1 MELKETLEKLNESK
15 EFKQWKQNNPDTFF
29 SYALKILEENTEQPW
44 NLGFYRK
51 STDKVV
57 TFIVDEKIDMQE
69 EEEIFKKP
77 DTEVNIIETEK
88 AKMPFRDILGKAKA
102 FTDKTYPNELI
113 KKTIA
118 ILQNL
123 EKYGTIWNITH
134 ITHSFNTINIKAD
147 AEDGRI
153 LYNNIESIMGLIK
166 K

>member
-1 MELKETLEKLNESK
+1 MELKEALKKLNSSK
-15 EFKQWKQNNPDTFF
+15 EFKEWKQKNPDTFF
-29 SYALKILEENTEQPW
+29 SYALKILEETKEQPW

-51 STDKVV
+51 STGKVV

-69 EEEIFKKP
+69 EEEIFKNP
-77 DTEVNIIETEK
+77 DTEVKPIETEK
-88 AKMPFRDILGKAKA
+88 AKMPFRDILKKVKD
-102 FTDKTYPNELI
+102 FTDKTYSNELI
-113 KKTIA
+113 NKTIA

-123 EKYGTIWNITH
+123 EKYGTVWNITH

-147 AEDGRI
+147 AEDGKV

>member
-15 EFKQWKQNNPDTFF
+15 EFREWKQKNPDSFF

-44 NLGFYRK
+44 SLGFYRK

-77 DTEVNIIETEK
+77 DTKVNLIETEK
-88 AKMPFRDILGKAKA
+88 AKMPFSDILEKAKA

-123 EKYGTIWNITH
+123 EKYGTVWNITH

-147 AEDGRI
+147 AEDGSI